1 MSNTFKT
8 IIGLALFI
16 GLVVWLALL
25 GKPTTDI
32 PIAVPVVEKAITVT
46 GTQVCLPHKNTDGP
60 QTLECALGLKDSVAG
75 EYYALDLSAY
85 SEIDSN
91 DYGMDQEIVVS
102 GAFTPVEALSDDYWQ
117 IYTMKGIIRVS
128 NMVEAGGEVAVVK
141 NYIQKN
147 IGVLAPI
154 SPVLGGSWY
163 VVSTEINQDENT
175 ARVVYEDGHI
185 QGIMRVSY
193 LYDENNKSV
202 TVTNVEEE

>member
-1 MSNTFKT
+1 MNKTLNT
-8 IIGLALFI
+8 IIGLLLFI
-16 GLVVWLALL
+16 GLVVWLILL
-25 GKPTTDI
+25 GKPSVDV
-32 PIAVPVVEKAITVT
+32 VPPTEVNDQTITIV
-46 GTQVCLPHKNTDGP
+46 GTQVCLPHKDTSGP

-75 EYYALDLSAY
+75 DYYALDLSAY

-102 GAFTPVEALSDDYWQ
+102 GAFTPVEVLSDDHWQ
-117 IYTMKGIIRVS
+117 IYNMKGIIRVS
-128 NMVEAGGEVAVVK
+128 NMVEAGGEVAIVE

-185 QGIMRVSY
+185 QGIMRVTY